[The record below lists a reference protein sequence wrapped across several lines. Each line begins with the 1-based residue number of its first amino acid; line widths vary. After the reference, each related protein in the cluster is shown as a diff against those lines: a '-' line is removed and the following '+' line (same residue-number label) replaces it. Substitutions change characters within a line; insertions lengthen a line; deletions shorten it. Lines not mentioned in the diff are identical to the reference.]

1 MPPHCMR
8 TNLPH
13 FLFRWKSVVKL
24 LAWSKTATLPGFG
37 GLPLYE
43 VARFFYRGL
52 RKDAM
57 TEKAASISFNFLLAI
72 FPGIIFLF
80 TLISYIPIENF
91 HEVLLTMLKGVIPEL
106 AYDVSVNT
114 IEDIINRQRGGFLS
128 FGFVFALLFST
139 QGIIAMIQA
148 FDNTIYAAESRN
160 WFVQQCIAIGLVFIM
175 TVLLLLAVALI
186 IAADVGLDFLVRQ
199 GIIKRGFVFYLLAVG
214 DWLIIWALYYFGIS
228 FIYYFGP
235 TSKTG
240 FRFFSPGSIVA
251 TILTVLSLYGFNF
264 YITNFNSYNILYG
277 SVGTLMLIMLWL
289 YLNSLVLLIGFEL
302 NASIHTAREQR

>member
-1 MPPHCMR
+1 MDIPSFKKLKP
-8 TNLPH
+8 
-13 FLFRWKSVVKL
+13 VVKL
-24 LAWSKTATLPGFG
+24 LSWSKMATLPGFG

-43 VARFFYRGL
+43 VARFFYHGM

-91 HEVLLTMLKGVIPEL
+91 HGVLLTMLKGVIPEL

-114 IEDIINRQRGGFLS
+114 IEDIIDRQRGGFLS

-148 FDNTIYAAESRN
+148 FNNTIYATESRN
-160 WFVQQCIAIGLVFIM
+160 WFAQQCIAIGLVFIM
-175 TVLLLLAVALI
+175 TVLLVFAVGLI
-186 IAADVGLDFLVRQ
+186 IVADVGLDFLVRK
-199 GIIKRGFVFYLLAVG
+199 GIIKSGFVFYLLAIG
-214 DWLIIWALYYFGIS
+214 DWLTIWALYYFGIS

-235 TSKTG
+235 TKKPG
-240 FRFFSPGSIVA
+240 FRFLSPGSIVA
-251 TILTVLSLYGFNF
+251 TILTVLSSYGFNF
-264 YITNFNSYNILYG
+264 YIENFNKYNILYG
-277 SVGTLMLIMLWL
+277 SIGILMLIMLWL

-302 NASIHTAREQR
+302 NASIYTARDQR